1 MYATAGHN
9 HPIVRGTGTHTARI
23 QGTDPETGRWTDLVI
38 GYGATEGTAL
48 SAAEGGLRDIG
59 RDDVDNVPADAV
71 LYALC
76 TFARNRV
83 AAGATGAFDDGTNR
97 IVVA

>member
-1 MYATAGHN
+1 MTAKRHAAVNGSG
-9 HPIVRGTGTHTARI
+9 PHTARI
-23 QGTDPETGRWTDLVI
+23 QGTCPETERWTDLVI
-38 GYGATEGTAL
+38 GHGPTAATAL

-76 TFARNRV
+76 TFARGRV